1 MRNYGFKQG
10 NIVDLLK
17 TALVLPSASSFKFI
31 STDISE
37 LEDAGSSQISL
48 GLHL

>member
-31 STDISE
+31 STGIS
-37 LEDAGSSQISL
+37 EDAGSSQISL